1 MSRQRVEELI
11 EEFRHDVGSIG
22 KARRLS
28 FQGVE
33 DRDVYNPATPIEG
46 EATRLLPAR
55 VESRDSELSRVIFFR
70 EVGPG
75 EYRQAGAETP
85 TFELQDPF
93 WTCLYGELVFGG
105 VAVFPKKGKQGGL
118 AWKTHLF
125 RDHGRGIGKL
135 ESFCKGPLGMKDM
148 RLCEGPNG
156 SVVLLT
162 RPQGE
167 RGGRGKIGFAL
178 IDSLDRLDEEAIG
191 KAEILRQLVD
201 KQWCGSNQAFNLG
214 DGRIGVLGHVA
225 RYSKDGA
232 RHYYPAS
239 FVLDAKSGKAGPWK
253 ILMERALLPPSP
265 AKRPDLADVLFPG
278 GLVRMPHGKAELYL
292 GVSDAASM
300 VCEIAD
306 PFIDE
311 ALN

>member
-1 MSRQRVEELI
+1 MPRQRVEELL
-11 EEFRHDVGSIG
+11 EEFRRDGGPIG
-22 KARRLS
+22 VVRHLS

-33 DRDVYNPATPIEG
+33 GRDVYNPATPIEG
-46 EATRLLPAR
+46 ETTRLLPAR
-55 VESRDSELSRVIFFR
+55 VESRDSELSRVLFFR
-70 EVGPG
+70 ELEPG
-75 EYRQAGAETP
+75 DAWQADAESP
-85 TFELQDPF
+85 SLELQDPF
-93 WTCLYGELVFGG
+93 WTRIYGELVFGG
-105 VAVFPKKGKQGGL
+105 VAVFQREKGARHAL
-118 AWKTHLF
+118 AWRTQFF
-125 RDHGRGIGKL
+125 RDHGRGVGRL
-135 ESFCKGPLGMKDM
+135 EPFYRGPLGMKDL

-156 SVVLLT
+156 SVALFT

-178 IDSLDRLDEEAIG
+178 IDSLESLGEESIG
-191 KAEILRQLVD
+191 KAKILRQLVD

-214 DGRIGVLGHVA
+214 DDRIGVLGHVA

-239 FVLDAKSGKAGPWK
+239 FVLDAKSGLAGPWK

-265 AKRPDLADVLFPG
+265 AKRPDLVDVLFPG
-278 GLVRMPHGKAELYL
+278 GLIRMPGGKAELYL

-306 PFIDE
+306 PFLD
-311 ALN
+311 